1 MALDPV
7 LGFVTVV
14 AVTLGFTLCRASVV
28 VLTFCLAVALVA
40 GVAVVGRVV
49 ELAGLVVVVGV
60 TVRLVA
66 EVFAGFAVTFV
77 FAGRLVVVVEGLV
90 VVVAGRVVVV
100 EVEGLAVVVVGC
112 PCVEGVRLMFCCA
125 LW

>member
-1 MALDPV
+1 M
-7 LGFVTVV
+7 
-14 AVTLGFTLCRASVV
+14 
-28 VLTFCLAVALVA
+28 
-40 GVAVVGRVV
+40 
-49 ELAGLVVVVGV
+49 GV

-77 FAGRLVVVVEGLV
+77 VAGRVVVVVVEGLV